1 MCSVWNI
8 ISGVTIFCC
17 MNSRKSCYTEFICNQ
32 TTTSTGPWR
41 KYFPFKTFWRE
52 MKGTYAG
59 MHGWLPSC
67 VLQLHPIYPFLS
79 SSFCFQAFI
88 VIKRNGMKRYS
99 PFLVG
104 QVTAIRCFAPLQAFF
119 RFSFFRIDSE
129 VCFTKCVVH
138 VWLFVRFP
146 VWHHKRASPET
157 SDCAVV
163 DQNLSQFCSKYE
175 LWKLVEKK
183 LLIGSKKCF
192 LIWNQLDEF
201 Y

>member
-1 MCSVWNI
+1 
-8 ISGVTIFCC
+8 

-41 KYFPFKTFWRE
+41 EYFPFKTFWRE

-67 VLQLHPIYPFLS
+67 ALQLHPIYPFLS

-99 PFLVG
+99 PFLSG
-104 QVTAIRCFAPLQAFF
+104 KLLQFAAWHLAGIFPFF
-119 RFSFFRIDSE
+119 FFRIDSE

-138 VWLFVRFP
+138 VWLLVRFP
-146 VWHHKRASPET
+146 V
-157 SDCAVV
+157 
-163 DQNLSQFCSKYE
+163 
-175 LWKLVEKK
+175 
-183 LLIGSKKCF
+183 
-192 LIWNQLDEF
+192 
-201 Y
+201 

>member
-1 MCSVWNI
+1 M
-8 ISGVTIFCC
+8 
-17 MNSRKSCYTEFICNQ
+17 CNQ

-52 MKGTYAG
+52 MKGTYARNA
-59 MHGWLPSC
+59 WLAPIVRASTSPNLPISFVFFLLPS
-67 VLQLHPIYPFLS
+67 VH
-79 SSFCFQAFI
+79 
-88 VIKRNGMKRYS
+88 RYKKEWDEALF

-138 VWLFVRFP
+138 VWLFSQFP

-157 SDCAVV
+157 SDCPVV